1 MEVFEAITKRRSI
14 RKYKPEP
21 VPEEKLKIIL
31 EAARLA
37 PSGGNR
43 QPWQF
48 VVVRNPER
56 KKALGRAANNQK
68 FVADAGVII
77 IALGDPEVSSVGFK
91 RDPVIAV
98 EHLVLA
104 ATSLGYGTCW
114 IGAFDEEEVK
124 KILEIPEKLAVIA
137 LLPIGVPD
145 ESPPK
150 RPRKELGEIFF
161 QEKYGERLDI

>member
-1 MEVFEAITKRRSI
+1 MEVFEAIRKRRSI

-21 VPEEKLKIIL
+21 VSEEKLKIIL

-37 PSGGNR
+37 PSGKNR

-56 KKALGRAANNQK
+56 KKAVGRAANNQM
-68 FVADAGVII
+68 FITDAGVII
-77 IALGDPEVSSVGFK
+77 AALGDPAASPNGFK

-98 EHLVLA
+98 EHMVLA
-104 ATSLGYGTCW
+104 AASLGYGTCW
-114 IGAFDEEEVK
+114 IGAFDEKKVK
-124 KILEIPEKLAVIA
+124 RILGIPEKLAVIA

-150 RPRKELGEIFF
+150 KPRKELAEMFF
-161 QEKYGERLDI
+161 QEEYGKPLDA